1 MAAQAK
7 LMAALKKK
15 ADDDDAPKP
24 DLTPIAPT
32 SDDRQTVKLRNTNLL
47 GVLTWEQAIEKLRLN
62 LKHDFAEL
70 AATVHKMF
78 GNVLANP
85 GEQKFRKV
93 RYSNPNFVAK
103 VWSLKGGAEVFEVF
117 VCLSLLLSP
126 LSPPHCLS
134 RCARTHKHT
143 DGTERKTRRYT
154 HTHSHTHARTHTHA
168 HPLYGVYTKVAGWK
182 KDTIEAGFLVLP
194 DGADLALLQRAM
206 DALTAQTEERAAA
219 EEKKRKLDAEAA
231 KKGREARAQKIA
243 EEANLSAYD
252 AAAASSMIVDE
263 DEAMVE
269 AIHDYV
275 QGHQEVCTDVPGGFD
290 HFEIESQVTGPGGT
304 VIASV
309 AASSGTKYY
318 DLVAHMKR
326 SEGGQWS
333 VSKVKVGS

>member
-15 ADDDDAPKP
+15 ADDDDAPRP
-24 DLTPIAPT
+24 DLTPIVPT
-32 SDDRQTVKLRNTNLL
+32 SDDRQTVKLRNTKLL
-47 GVLTWEQAIEKLRLN
+47 GVVTWEQAIEKLLLN

-93 RYSNPNFVAK
+93 RYSNPNFVSK
-103 VWSLKGGAEVFEVF
+103 VWSSKGGAEIFEVF
-117 VCLSLLLSP
+117 ICLSLHFSLSLSP
-126 LSPPHCLS
+126 CLAAS
-134 RCARTHKHT
+134 LDVQEHF
-143 DGTERKTRRYT
+143 DTEMRERERLGGT
-154 HTHSHTHARTHTHA
+154 HTHI
-168 HPLYGVYTKVAGWK
+168 PLYGVYTQVAGWK

-194 DGADLALLQRAM
+194 EGADLALLQRAI
-206 DALTAQTEERAAA
+206 DALTAQTEERAAT

-231 KKGREARAQKIA
+231 KKGREARAQKVA
-243 EEANLSAYD
+243 EKANLSAYD

-269 AIHDYV
+269 AIHDYM
-275 QGHQEVCTDVPGGFD
+275 QGHKEVCADVPGCFD
-290 HFEIESQVTGPGGT
+290 HFEIESQVTGPGAT

-326 SEGGQWS
+326 SEGGRWI